1 MKLYQITEI
10 KGCPRTKASE
20 CSCKDL
26 NKITEAEETVFAM
39 AELEH
44 GDAKGTIK
52 FKQKPGEPTIIT
64 GTIKNLTEGTHGFHI
79 HEFGDLSD
87 GCDSAGGHY
96 NPDGVD
102 HGDLEEGHVGD
113 LGNVEA
119 DKKGIAIIKIVAE
132 RVDLHGPRS
141 VVGRAVVIH
150 ADEDDL
156 GKGGDEESLKTGN
169 AGDRVGCGVIRLAEK
184 IDEEYERQL
193 SDKHYNRNELP
204 QIRRKHIKKSDFKY
218 TEGKI
223 SIDKIKPVQS
233 QRVDG
238 LSKKAEDVFLKNADR
253 PFIID
258 KKGYLINGHHRLD
271 AANKLNIERVP
282 AIKIHADIEEVIEEF
297 KHLVSNTKVKEEN
310 KVTNLKTQKGGTK
323 YPLFSKENIQKAYN
337 EYANGA
343 EVDRD
348 IEIVGNDKK
357 LYVIR
362 QNYDG
367 QSQHFEEGEWYLTD
381 ANNNIVNTEGYPDP
395 GELLYDHQAD
405 EEFYPKDP
413 DEIDENQ
420 DQSLPPEVKEFVN
433 KLTPTDVGKDT
444 VGKYIIHYEG
454 FTDECNDG
462 HDDNSI
468 DDVYA
473 DVYRDFDSRQG
484 QKALIRGVANDE
496 LGCGNNPVLYSVYK
510 NVNEN
515 KRNLNPDVKDY
526 VKGKKTKFIK
536 VKVADLDDDAID
548 DRFGRVIDVDPDVG
562 VDLDKPILI
571 DIDGKTILDGFHRV
585 YQAKRVGIK
594 VIPAEIIDENVF
606 KVGALAAMLGMSASA
621 LAQKDIV
628 SDFNDKVEST
638 LQYYE
643 QNPNSADRNKLENEQ
658 LKAALRYVGNFSAET
673 SEINMPEDEK
683 ELLYNLRKLF
693 LNPEFFKDQELMKE
707 KPKWNLTIER
717 LKANNTAKMVFLAV
731 KKKEKEVESE
741 QKGEVEENFA
751 DGKKKGKSRPGRV
764 KRSGASC
771 KGSVTSLRAKAKKY
785 SGERA
790 KMYHW
795 CANMKSGRKKTKE
808 NLDLDSNL
816 QGLDRS
822 SKMFKNMVDDKI
834 KSKQIKD
841 MDGIIGYVAQAR
853 MAGIITYKEDARD
866 LLQYYH
872 KNKEKIFPQNHL
884 DEIVDPGKTTE
895 VSFNGIRSHIAS
907 QYGERYGINM
917 DNLEFAFDDDF
928 QMTNLGYD
936 EAYIK
941 DNDMAILN
949 NFLKQLP
956 VEFEVVDM
964 RFDDNK
970 DPVFKLAHKQVTR
983 H

>member
-193 SDKHYNRNELP
+193 SDKHFNRNELP
-204 QIRRKHIKKSDFKY
+204 QIRRKHIKKSDFEY

-282 AIKIHADIEEVIEEF
+282 AIKIHADIEEVIDEF
-297 KHLVSNTKVKEEN
+297 KHLVSNTKVKEDVVGMNPHAVKPYFSPEEADRAN
-310 KVTNLKTQKGGTK
+310 DEWVNQAQVDQEDGVIIKGTDGKQYRIMTS
-323 YPLFSKENIQKAYN
+323 Y
-337 EYANGA
+337 
-343 EVDRD
+343 
-348 IEIVGNDKK
+348 GN
-357 LYVIR
+357 
-362 QNYDG
+362 
-367 QSQHFEEGEWYLTD
+367 QHFEDGEVYLDGVTD
-381 ANNNIVNTEGYPDP
+381 PEYLDKEGYPDAA
-395 GELLYDHQAD
+395 ELLYYHSATGHYPDD
-405 EEFYPKDP
+405 EE
-413 DEIDENQ
+413 EIEENI
-420 DQSLPPEVKEFVN
+420 F
-433 KLTPTDVGKDT
+433 
-444 VGKYIIHYEG
+444 
-454 FTDECNDG
+454 
-462 HDDNSI
+462 
-468 DDVYA
+468 
-473 DVYRDFDSRQG
+473 
-484 QKALIRGVANDE
+484 
-496 LGCGNNPVLYSVYK
+496 
-510 NVNEN
+510 
-515 KRNLNPDVKDY
+515 
-526 VKGKKTKFIK
+526 
-536 VKVADLDDDAID
+536 
-548 DRFGRVIDVDPDVG
+548 
-562 VDLDKPILI
+562 
-571 DIDGKTILDGFHRV
+571 
-585 YQAKRVGIK
+585 QA
-594 VIPAEIIDENVF
+594 
-606 KVGALAAMLGMSASA
+606 GALAAMLGMSASA
-621 LAQKDIV
+621 MANDADVVSRMNNSIEKQIAKYDANPDPVGRHQFELDI
-628 SDFNDKVEST
+628 S
-638 LQYYE
+638 
-643 QNPNSADRNKLENEQ
+643 
-658 LKAALRYVGNFSAET
+658 KAALKSVYPDGGGINNRKLDELLRKYKLDAKDMKLYNNLLKLFTASNDDLSKIRAYRDNKKWSRDLEDRSAEFSAKLLLLSVLQQE
-673 SEINMPEDEK
+673 ERNEDKVVDKKGLVGQGMPYGAE
-683 ELLYNLRKLF
+683 
-693 LNPEFFKDQELMKE
+693 
-707 KPKWNLTIER
+707 
-717 LKANNTAKMVFLAV
+717 V
-731 KKKEKEVESE
+731 K
-741 QKGEVEENFA
+741 ENFA

-808 NLDLDSNL
+808 NLDLDSDL

-822 SKMFKNMVDDKI
+822 SKMFKKMVDDKI

-866 LLQYYH
+866 LLQHYQ

-907 QYGERYGINM
+907 QYGERYGIYM

>member
-193 SDKHYNRNELP
+193 SDKHFNRNELP
-204 QIRRKHIKKSDFKY
+204 QIRRKHIKKSDFEY

-297 KHLVSNTKVKEEN
+297 KHLVSNTKVKEDVVGMNPHAVKPYFSPEVADRAN
-310 KVTNLKTQKGGTK
+310 DEWVNQAQVDQEDGVIIKGT
-323 YPLFSKENIQKAYN
+323 
-337 EYANGA
+337 
-343 EVDRD
+343 
-348 IEIVGNDKK
+348 
-357 LYVIR
+357 
-362 QNYDG
+362 DG
-367 QSQHFEEGEWYLTD
+367 KQYRIMTSYGIQHFEDGEVYLD
-381 ANNNIVNTEGYPDP
+381 GVSDPEYLDKEGYPDAA
-395 GELLYDHQAD
+395 ELLYYHSATGHYPDD
-405 EEFYPKDP
+405 EE
-413 DEIDENQ
+413 EI
-420 DQSLPPEVKEFVN
+420 
-433 KLTPTDVGKDT
+433 
-444 VGKYIIHYEG
+444 
-454 FTDECNDG
+454 
-462 HDDNSI
+462 
-468 DDVYA
+468 
-473 DVYRDFDSRQG
+473 
-484 QKALIRGVANDE
+484 
-496 LGCGNNPVLYSVYK
+496 
-510 NVNEN
+510 
-515 KRNLNPDVKDY
+515 
-526 VKGKKTKFIK
+526 
-536 VKVADLDDDAID
+536 
-548 DRFGRVIDVDPDVG
+548 
-562 VDLDKPILI
+562 
-571 DIDGKTILDGFHRV
+571 
-585 YQAKRVGIK
+585 
-594 VIPAEIIDENVF
+594 
-606 KVGALAAMLGMSASA
+606 
-621 LAQKDIV
+621 
-628 SDFNDKVEST
+628 
-638 LQYYE
+638 
-643 QNPNSADRNKLENEQ
+643 
-658 LKAALRYVGNFSAET
+658 
-673 SEINMPEDEK
+673 
-683 ELLYNLRKLF
+683 
-693 LNPEFFKDQELMKE
+693 
-707 KPKWNLTIER
+707 
-717 LKANNTAKMVFLAV
+717 
-731 KKKEKEVESE
+731 
-741 QKGEVEENFA
+741 EENFA

-808 NLDLDSNL
+808 NLNLGSDL

-822 SKMFKNMVDDKI
+822 SKMFKSMVDDKI

-866 LLQYYH
+866 LLQHYH

-936 EAYIK
+936 ETFIK

-964 RFDDNK
+964 RFDNNK